1 MYNLIERKSELER
14 ELRLMEKQERT
25 EQNMRKYWKERRGK
39 VVRTVGKHVDVG
51 DLDLTIN
58 QNSNSKIK
66 KTRPGSGSS
75 M

>member
-1 MYNLIERKSELER
+1 MKNHE
-14 ELRLMEKQERT
+14 EKQERM

-51 DLDLTIN
+51 DLDLTCN
-58 QNSNSKIK
+58 QNSKIK
-66 KTRPGSGSS
+66 RTRPGSGSS

>member
-1 MYNLIERKSELER
+1 
-14 ELRLMEKQERT
+14 MEKQERT

-51 DLDLTIN
+51 YLDLTIN
-58 QNSNSKIK
+58 QNSKIK
-66 KTRPGSGSS
+66 RTRPGSGSS

>member
-1 MYNLIERKSELER
+1 
-14 ELRLMEKQERT
+14 MEKQERM

-39 VVRTVGKHVDVG
+39 VVRTVGKHVDVS

-58 QNSNSKIK
+58 QNSKIK
-66 KTRPGSGSS
+66 RTRPGSGSS